1 MKDRE
6 GKRADRWLVTPS
18 VDGSLLSGPPGA
30 PSHTPSPTQAATS
43 EAPQDV
49 TYAQLNHS
57 TLRRGT
63 AAPPGPPSGEPPA
76 EPSEY
81 AALAVR

>member
-1 MKDRE
+1 MGR
-6 GKRADRWLVTPS
+6 GTVRWVPS
-18 VDGSLLSGPPGA
+18 C
-30 PSHTPSPTQAATS
+30 PSPQASPTPTTHPPSPPPQAAAS

-57 TLRRGT
+57 TFRRET
-63 AAPPGPPSGEPPA
+63 APPAPQSGEPPA
-76 EPSEY
+76 EPSVY

>member
-1 MKDRE
+1 MTKTTKE
-6 GKRADRWLVTPS
+6 C
-18 VDGSLLSGPPGA
+18 LLSSRDPGF
-30 PSHTPSPTQAATS
+30 PHPTTLPPSPPPQAAAS

-57 TLRRGT
+57 TLRRET
-63 AAPPGPPSGEPPA
+63 APPAPQSGEPPA
-76 EPSEY
+76 EPSVY

>member
-1 MKDRE
+1 MDRCT
-6 GKRADRWLVTPS
+6 A
-18 VDGSLLSGPPGA
+18 DGSLLSGPPGA
-30 PSHTPSPTQAATS
+30 PSHTPSLPTQAATS

-57 TLRRGT
+57 IIRSGT
-63 AAPPGPPSGEPPA
+63 AAPPGPMAGETPA

-81 AALAVR
+81 AALAIH

>member
-1 MKDRE
+1 MHST
-6 GKRADRWLVTPS
+6 WV
-18 VDGSLLSGPPGA
+18 PPLWA
-30 PSHTPSPTQAATS
+30 PRRPISHTFPPTPQAATS

-57 TLRRGT
+57 TVRRGT
-63 AAPPGPPSGEPPA
+63 AAPPGPPVGEPPA